1 METIILNYNEKKK
14 DLINKIVKKFSI
26 TKGNEEYLAKQL
38 EYIIENTLSPSNTG
52 VFLHKHKAEVFNE
65 VKEAYRTLE
74 EQVSKLKMVAH
85 EDRMYD
91 GEFNLDFVKKVD
103 SMMVASSNFKN
114 NYKCVI
120 KQLRDPL
127 ARELTLDDF
136 YKALEVV
143 AQYTRIE
150 TSVLLKPCRRREVYD
165 ARKLFVISLF
175 CYFSTT
181 LSAVGKY
188 LGKNHA
194 TILHYIV
201 DKKLRQ
207 YDNQKKKTRAVQV

>member
-1 METIILNYNEKKK
+1 MDIIIINYHEKKR
-14 DLINKIVKKFSI
+14 DLINKILKKFSI
-26 TKGNEEYLAKQL
+26 TKGNEEYLYNQL
-38 EYIIENTLSPSNTG
+38 EYILENTLSPSNTAA
-52 VFLHKHKAEVFNE
+52 FLHKHKAEVFNE

-74 EQVSKLKMVAH
+74 EQVSKLKSVAH
-85 EDRMYD
+85 EERLYD
-91 GEFNLDFVKKVD
+91 GEFNLNFVKKVD

-114 NYKCVI
+114 NYRCVI
-120 KQLRDPL
+120 NQLRDPL

-136 YKALEVV
+136 YKALEIV
-143 AQYTRIE
+143 AQYTKIE
-150 TSVLLKPCRRREVYD
+150 PSVMLKPCRKRAVYD

-181 LSAVGKY
+181 LSAVGRY

-207 YDNQKKKTRAVQV
+207 YDNKKKKTRAVQV